1 MLVMLFQTYDN
12 LLSCFGYKFLQAG
25 FLDGITNIVP
35 GIIHVL
41 SKLTEIGNCSRPVV
55 PCSVIKTPHVFP
67 TALGGVNIK
76 QLLNEAT
83 DEMGGKLLLDFND
96 TIGDR
101 IQVFLE

>member
-1 MLVMLFQTYDN
+1 MEGRRV
-12 LLSCFGYKFLQAG
+12 KAG

-35 GIIHVL
+35 VHI
-41 SKLTEIGNCSRPVV
+41 
-55 PCSVIKTPHVFP
+55 FP

-76 QLLNEAT
+76 ELLNEAA
-83 DEMGGKLLLDFND
+83 DEMGGKVLLDFND